1 MPDTSNGSGLRFDHV
16 AARPVD
22 LLADEMG
29 QTAPM
34 ELWELSVRESVR
46 DLVARYNANG
56 DAGRFEQLM
65 ELFAPDAVMEL
76 KGTGMEP
83 ARHEGLES
91 IRTIFTGTKDR
102 LQSGAT
108 DGPRYLR
115 HFTATHQIDVESP
128 TSARGR
134 CYFAVLMAHGL
145 DHWGRYVDRYEER
158 DGRWY
163 FVHRTVTTD
172 GRVADSAL

>member
-1 MPDTSNGSGLRFDHV
+1 MMS
-16 AARPVD
+16 A
-22 LLADEMG
+22 
-29 QTAPM
+29 M

-56 DAGRFEQLM
+56 DAGRFEPLM

-76 KGTGMEP
+76 RQGDTIT
-83 ARHEGLES
+83 RHEGLEG
-91 IRTIFTGTKDR
+91 IRGIFTGTKDR
-102 LQSGAT
+102 LQSSVAG
-108 DGPRYLR
+108 DEPPRYLR

-128 TSARGR
+128 TAARGR
-134 CYFAVLMAHGL
+134 CYFAVLMDHGL

-163 FVHRTVTTD
+163 FVHRQVTTD
-172 GRVADSAL
+172 GRVASSAL

>member
-1 MPDTSNGSGLRFDHV
+1 MMS
-16 AARPVD
+16 A
-22 LLADEMG
+22 
-29 QTAPM
+29 M

-46 DLVARYNANG
+46 DLVERYNANG
-56 DAGRFEQLM
+56 DAGRFEPLM

-76 KGTGMEP
+76 RQGETIT
-83 ARHEGLES
+83 RHEGLEE

-102 LQSGAT
+102 LQAAPSGDAVAA
-108 DGPRYLR
+108 PRYLR

-128 TSARGR
+128 TAARGR

-163 FVHRTVTTD
+163 FVHRQVTTD
-172 GRVADSAL
+172 GRVAGSAL